1 MSETNPPPTTVRP
14 RRLWLPVLLVV
25 IQAVLLRLPHWVEI
39 ENMNLMFALFFFSPM
54 VATGGVL
61 LWWLL
66 LSGLPWRD
74 RLLGVLVAAAAG
86 GAAFG
91 LAHES
96 FRMALTLYGL
106 AALSTVWVGYLL
118 LTTWLSWPARRVGM
132 VLTLLLAAA
141 GCTLLRLDGSWGN
154 FDPQVSYRFGETA
167 EERYVKGLADSAAS
181 PASLPAETL
190 TLAEGDWP
198 GFRGPARDGR
208 VAGVTIPTDWEK
220 APPKLLW
227 KRPIGPGWSSFA
239 VVGRRLYTQEQRGPD
254 EGVVC
259 LDADTGKQLWEH
271 KDKARFEETIGGP
284 GPRATPTFHDGKLYT
299 LGAKGTLNCLDA
311 ATGKP
316 VWAKDVVKDAGAEVP
331 SSGWWGFSS
340 SPLVARGIVT
350 VAASFTEGKMVLGY
364 KADSGDLAWAAG
376 DGKQTYCSTQLVT
389 LGGVEQLL
397 VAADNGLTSLDPASG
412 KVRWV
417 HEWFGPMEMARVIQ
431 PAVVGESEVLLG
443 TGFKHGTRRLRL
455 RQKAGGWSD
464 EEVWTT
470 KAISPYFN
478 DLVVYEGHLYGFDD
492 AFFTCVN
499 LGDGEKRWRTRG
511 YDQGQVL
518 LLADQGLLLILSE
531 KGRVALV
538 KADPG
543 KHTVLGKFQ
552 AIEGKTWNHP
562 VVAHGKL
569 FVRNGEQVACYE
581 LAPGGK

>member
-1 MSETNPPPTTVRP
+1 MSETNAPPTVAGP
-14 RRLWLPVLLVV
+14 RRLWLPVILVV
-25 IQAVLLRLPHWVEI
+25 IQAVLLRLPYWVEF
-39 ENMNLMFALFFFSPM
+39 ENMDLMFGLFFFTPM

-66 LSGLPWRD
+66 LSALPWRD

-96 FRMALTLYGL
+96 FRIALSVYGL
-106 AALSTVWVGYLL
+106 ALLSTVWIGYLL
-118 LTTWLSWPARRVGM
+118 LTTWLSWPVRRVGM
-132 VLTLLLAAA
+132 VLVLLLVAG
-141 GCTLLRLDGSWGN
+141 GCTLLRLKGTWGN
-154 FDPQVSYRFGETA
+154 FDLQVRYRFGETA
-167 EERYVKGLADSAAS
+167 EDRYVKGRTDKGAS
-181 PASLPAETL
+181 PAALPAETL
-190 TLAEGDWP
+190 KLAPGDWP

-208 VAGVTIPTDWEK
+208 VAGVTIPTNWEK

-227 KRPIGPGWSSFA
+227 KQKIGPGWSSFA
-239 VVGRRLYTQEQRGPD
+239 VVGRRLYTQEQRGP
-254 EGVVC
+254 EEIVVC

-271 KDKARFEETIGGP
+271 KDKVRFAETIGGP

-311 ATGKP
+311 ASGKP
-316 VWAKDVVKDAGAEVP
+316 VWAKDIVKDAGAEVP
-331 SSGWWGFSS
+331 SSEWWGFCS
-340 SPLVARGIVT
+340 SPLVAHGVVT

-376 DGKQTYCSTQLVT
+376 DGKHTYCSTQLVT

-397 VAADNGLTSLDPASG
+397 VTADNGLTSLNPTSG
-412 KVRWV
+412 KVQWV
-417 HEWFGPMEMARVIQ
+417 HEWFGPMKMARVTQ
-431 PAVVGESEVLLG
+431 PAVVGESEVLFG
-443 TGFKHGTRRLRL
+443 TGSKQGTRKLRL
-455 RQKAGGWSD
+455 RQKGDGWSD

-470 KAISPYFN
+470 KAISPEFN
-478 DLVVYEGHLYGFDD
+478 DLVVSKGHLYGFDGS
-492 AFFTCVN
+492 FFTCVN
-499 LGDGEKRWRTRG
+499 LDDGEKRWRTRG

-518 LLADQGLLLILSE
+518 LLADQELLLILSE
-531 KGRVALV
+531 TGRVALV
-538 KADPG
+538 KADPE

-562 VVAHGKL
+562 AVAHGNL
-569 FVRNGEQVACYE
+569 FVRNDEEIACYQ

>member
-1 MSETNPPPTTVRP
+1 MVGP
-14 RRLWLPVLLVV
+14 RRLWLPVVLVV
-25 IQAVLLRLPHWVEI
+25 IQAVLMRLPYWVEFP
-39 ENMNLMFALFFFSPM
+39 NMDLMFGVFFFTPM

-61 LWWLL
+61 LWWLV

-86 GAAFG
+86 GVAFV
-91 LAHES
+91 LADES
-96 FRMALTLYGL
+96 FRIALMFYGL
-106 AALSTVWVGYLL
+106 AALSTVWIGYLL
-118 LTTWLSWPARRVGM
+118 LTTWLSWPARRLGM
-132 VLTLLLAAA
+132 ALALFLAAA
-141 GCTLLRLDGSWGN
+141 GCALLRLDGAWGDFN
-154 FDPQVSYRFGETA
+154 LQVGYRFGETA
-167 EERYVKGLADSAAS
+167 EDRYLKERADNDTSV
-181 PASLPAETL
+181 ASLPAETL
-190 TLAEGDWP
+190 KLAAGDWP
-198 GFRGPARDGR
+198 GFRGPARDGV

-227 KRPIGPGWSSFA
+227 KQAIGPGWSSFA

-254 EGVVC
+254 EVVVC

-271 KDKARFEETIGGP
+271 KDEVRFTEVVGGP

-316 VWAKDVVKDAGAEVP
+316 IWAKDIIKDAGAKVP
-331 SSGWWGFSS
+331 AAGWWGFCS
-340 SPLVARGIVT
+340 SPLVAHGIVS
-350 VAASFTEGKMVLGY
+350 VVASFTKGKMVLGY
-364 KADSGDLAWAAG
+364 RADSGELAWAAG
-376 DGKQTYCSTQLVT
+376 EGKHTYCSTQLVT

-397 VAADNGLTSLDPASG
+397 VAADNGLTSLDPTSG

-417 HEWFGPMEMARVIQ
+417 HEWFGPKDLARVTQ

-443 TGFKHGTRRLRL
+443 TGFKNGARRVRL
-455 RQKAGGWSD
+455 QKKADGWSD

-478 DLVVYEGHLYGFDD
+478 DLVVYQGHVYGFDD
-492 AFFTCVN
+492 RFFTCVS
-499 LGDGEKRWRTRG
+499 LDDGEKCWRTRG

-538 KADPG
+538 KADPE

-569 FVRNGEQVACYE
+569 FVRNGEQIACYQ